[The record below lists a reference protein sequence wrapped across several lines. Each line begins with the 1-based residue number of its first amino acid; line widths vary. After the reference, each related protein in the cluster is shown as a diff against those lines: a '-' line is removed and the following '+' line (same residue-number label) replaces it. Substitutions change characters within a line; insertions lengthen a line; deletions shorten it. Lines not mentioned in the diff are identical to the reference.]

1 MKKKKDI
8 YIKST
13 VHTWT
18 TNQEDQIEDW
28 AKMLKKKLK
37 LGHKTPIMKGTTY
50 HYTTKPRF
58 CASATIGSMGIVLGK
73 NKVKTFPKKKR
84 GKKK

>member
-37 LGHKTPIMKGTTY
+37 LGHKMPITKGTAY
-50 HYTTKPRF
+50 HYTDKPRF
-58 CASATIGSMGIVLGK
+58 CASAGMMEFVLNGK
-73 NKVKTFPKKKR
+73 KTKTFPKKKR